1 MNIQNLLQM
10 IMLTGWIK
18 EKLLQLWVDP
28 QELVW
33 VNFSDMNSLNQLA
46 QKIMPNLLKNNPG
59 VANQIKQTAW
69 QFVPEKWAEIIEMIG
84 G

>member
-1 MNIQNLLQM
+1 MM
-10 IMLTGWIK
+10 SWWIK
-18 EKLLQLWVDP
+18 DKLLQLWVDP
-28 QELVW
+28 KDLAW

-46 QKIMPNLLKNNPG
+46 EKIMPNLLKNNPG
-59 VANQIKQTAW
+59 VANQIKQQAS